1 MRALID
7 NTRVEVKVDQFA
19 VAALASESIGV
30 QTDPMCTL
38 NEAHHIIFRPSHV
51 NVGCASHLTE
61 HGKEM
66 VEVLKLAKSEANE
79 PMTPISRRHA
89 TRELAELES
98 WIFDDRPDL
107 LKQVRADVDQ

>member
-7 NTRVEVKVDQFA
+7 NTRVEVKVDQLA

-38 NEAHHIIFRPSHV
+38 NEANHMIFRPSHV

-66 VEVLKLAKSEANE
+66 IEVLKLAKAEANE
-79 PMTPISRRHA
+79 QMTPISRRGA
-89 TRELAELES
+89 TRELAELEA
-98 WIFDDRPDL
+98 WVFGDRPDL
-107 LKQVRADVDQ
+107 LKQLRADADE